1 MIQDLLVYFCD
12 FAFLYD
18 FTDILDLVQIE
29 VDEGGVDVV
38 VECKS

>member
-1 MIQDLLVYFCD
+1 MIQDLLVDFRD

-18 FTDILDLVQIE
+18 FTNILDLVQIE

-38 VECKS
+38 VECKP